1 MLEVRSMVSATAT
14 RRVILASGLALLIGA
29 AAARGGEMV
38 DPERQ
43 GAMFKRVFSYDKDLR
58 GSEKIVVI
66 VVAESK
72 NGPGVDKVTA
82 VFREKG
88 MYPAAVTTADLTD
101 DLTATLSASSTVIY
115 VMPGV
120 AYATVKEFAQ
130 AKGFLSIS
138 GVRALA
144 ENGHVSVSVDVAGDR
159 PEIVVNMAQLSSEK
173 HELSAE
179 LLNLARVIR

>member
-1 MLEVRSMVSATAT
+1 MAMARAT
-14 RRVILASGLALLIGA
+14 RWVILILALGLQLGA
-29 AAARGGEMV
+29 RAAGAEMV

-66 VVAESK
+66 VVGETK
-72 NGPGVDKVTA
+72 GGPAIEKVTA

-88 MYPAAVTTADLTD
+88 MFPAAVTTSDLTD
-101 DLTATLSASSTVIY
+101 DLTATLSPTSTVLY

-120 AYATVKEFAQ
+120 AYETVKSFAQ
-130 AKGFLSIS
+130 SKGFLSIS

-159 PEIVVNMAQLSSEK
+159 PEIVVNMAQLQSER

>member
-1 MLEVRSMVSATAT
+1 MTTATAT
-14 RRVILASGLALLIGA
+14 RCVILAFGLALSPGA
-29 AAARGGEMV
+29 PPAEGAEMA

-43 GAMFKRVFSYDKDLR
+43 SAMFKRVFSYDKDLR

-66 VVAESK
+66 VVAEAK
-72 NGPGVDKVTA
+72 KGEGVDKVTG
-82 VFREKG
+82 VFRKKG

-101 DLTATLSASSTVIY
+101 DLTATLSPSSTVIY

-120 AYATVKEFAQ
+120 EYATVKAFAQ

-159 PEIVVNMAQLSSEK
+159 PEIVVNMAQLSNER

-179 LLNLARVIR
+179 LLKLAHVIR

>member
-1 MLEVRSMVSATAT
+1 MSSASSRQCRFT
-14 RRVILASGLALLIGA
+14 A
-29 AAARGGEMV
+29 AAGLLLLTFSAGTLVARAAEMT

-43 GAMFKRVFSYDKDLR
+43 GDLFKRIFSYDKDLR

-66 VVAESK
+66 VVSETKTGDDIA
-72 NGPGVDKVTA
+72 NVAA

-88 MYPAAVTTADLTD
+88 MFPAVVTASELTD
-101 DLTATLSASSTVIY
+101 DLTATLTAQSTVVY

-120 AYATVKEFAQ
+120 AYDAVKTFAA

-138 GVRALA
+138 GVPTLA
-144 ENGHVSVSVDVAGDR
+144 EAGQVSVSVNVAGDR
-159 PEIVVNMAQLSSEK
+159 PEIVVNMARLQTEH
-173 HELSAE
+173 HELSSE